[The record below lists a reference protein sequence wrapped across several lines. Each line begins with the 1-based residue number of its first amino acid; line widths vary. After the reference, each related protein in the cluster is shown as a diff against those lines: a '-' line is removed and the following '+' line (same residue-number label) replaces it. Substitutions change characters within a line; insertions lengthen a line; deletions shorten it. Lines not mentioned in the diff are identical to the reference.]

1 MQVFVDYITMKEHYN
16 HTHTDRQE
24 HDSMNRYDTAEWKE
38 LVSIQNAMVT
48 PIDIL
53 TITGF
58 MNHEQFIQHL
68 EYYRVYAK

>member
-1 MQVFVDYITMKEHYN
+1 
-16 HTHTDRQE
+16 
-24 HDSMNRYDTAEWKE
+24 MNRYDTAEWKE

-58 MNHEQFIQHL
+58 MNHLGEFDIIKSG
-68 EYYRVYAK
+68 VTA